1 LGTGGA
7 EAVLGAIAGRERLSR
22 LIGDT
27 VAVRLMLATVLVA
40 IACLFYLAQA
50 SQVSVVELNI
60 GYLQTEGAHLN
71 VENANL
77 HASAAGYQSLPRI
90 SSEAL
95 NKLHMVQPDMAQTV
109 WVRSVVPQII
119 VPRDAGRE
127 VKDAMTRSQPLAWM
141 HRFVSLV
148 RASL

>member
-60 GYLQTEGAHLN
+60 GYLQTEGARLN

-95 NKLHMVQPDMAQTV
+95 NKLHMVQPDMSQTV